1 MIDYVL
7 VLLHACW
14 LPAFAFIC
22 FHFFVISLHVP
33 SGPEMYKEEGR
44 AKNPRKTMETSK
56 EESKDDIRKISP
68 PKTDHLIHYSFMDH
82 FGEGA
87 QSICY
92 PFTNRYPTLF
102 FAVAACLFG
111 VLTVA
116 FVLCQGSFTSDCRPF
131 GSDLGDVE
139 GF

>member
-1 MIDYVL
+1 MCWCCFML
-7 VLLHACW
+7 AGCLL
-14 LPAFAFIC
+14 LLSFAFI
-22 FHFFVISLHVP
+22 SLLSP
-33 SGPEMYKEEGR
+33 FMSLQDLRCIKKKGEQ
-44 AKNPRKTMETSK
+44 KNQRKTMETSK

-68 PKTDHLIHYSFMDH
+68 PKTDHLIHYPFMDH